1 MDGNKDDA
9 LKCLRKRR
17 PFTRVEVRDEG
28 APRRRST
35 VHDRGGNK
43 GPVPCQRKNSQPFT
57 DRTIIF
63 DDMSQEGEITAP
75 SAMQGAVTVST
86 TDPKPCSRSPLSV
99 IADQLQRSGYI
110 GSIRTRDSTNPL
122 YVELERQHLQRPS
135 VAVLKPSETEDF
147 RNSLKNSQPFTGRT
161 IIFDNMSSLSV
172 IADQL
177 QRIGHIGS
185 YRMRG
190 STNPVCIDLE
200 RQNIF
205 SVPDLDEIPLGL
217 DSNTSKKRKSYL

>member
-1 MDGNKDDA
+1 
-9 LKCLRKRR
+9 
-17 PFTRVEVRDEG
+17 
-28 APRRRST
+28 
-35 VHDRGGNK
+35 
-43 GPVPCQRKNSQPFT
+43 
-57 DRTIIF
+57 
-63 DDMSQEGEITAP
+63 MSQEGEITAP
-75 SAMQGAVTVST
+75 IATQGAVTVST
-86 TDPKPCSRSPLSV
+86 TGPKPCLRSPLSV
-99 IADQLQRSGYI
+99 IADQLQRCDYI

-135 VAVLKPSETEDF
+135 GAVLKPSETEDF

-161 IIFDNMSSLSV
+161 IIFDNMSEGEITAPTATQGAVTVSTTDPTPCSRSSLSV

-205 SVPDLDEIPLGL
+205 SVPELDEIPLGL
-217 DSNTSKKRKSYL
+217 DSNTSKKRKSYI